1 MPYSPHTPSPS
12 NPPHSPRSHSPG
24 GANVTLWGGAGLDA
38 RARSQSP
45 ARGDGAEG
53 GDIGSALVGVG
64 LTFHR
69 PDGRGGV
76 VVKRV
81 KERGAAAADGRVVA
95 GDRLLLMHQALSYY
109 YMRP

>member
-1 MPYSPHTPSPS
+1 VPYSPHTPSPS

-24 GANVTLWGGAGLDA
+24 GGDVTLWGAGLDE

-45 ARGDGAEG
+45 RGDGAEG
-53 GDIGSALVGVG
+53 GDTGGALVGVG

-76 VVKRV
+76 LVKRV

-95 GDRLLLMHQALSYY
+95 GDRLLGLSY
-109 YMRP
+109 